1 MTVNE
6 QKWAMQSA
14 PPSDLVIR
22 AGILLTMVDE
32 TVVEDAVIRVKDGLI
47 TWVGHTGGPTPPA
60 AATTQVIDARD
71 AIVMPGLINAHAHAA
86 MTLFRGFADDLPLKT
101 WLFERIFPAE
111 ARWLNPE
118 NVYWGALLGCLE
130 MIGSGTTTFADGY
143 FFEDATVRAV
153 HEAGLRALVAQG
165 IIDYPA
171 PGIPDP
177 AQNIRVAREFM
188 ARWTGYSGLIR
199 PGLFVHSPMTC
210 SDETLTEA
218 HRVSQDFGSPLQI
231 HLSETLEEV
240 QALIRRTGLR
250 PVCHL
255 NGLGLLQPSLI
266 AAHTIHL
273 DDEEMSLLGEKGVKP
288 VHVPESNMKLGSG
301 VAGVS
306 QMIRRG
312 LKVGLGT
319 DGCASNNDM
328 DLLQEMD
335 TAAKLGKVFT
345 GDPTTLKAKDVLKMA
360 TTWGAAVL
368 GLDEEVGTIAVGK
381 RADII
386 VVDLNRPHLR
396 PVYDPFSLLVYSANG
411 GDVRDVMVNGR
422 ILMKD
427 RVFQTIDAREVMGR
441 VREIARQIK
450 GEKIGHRL
458 VTDPVSA

>member
-1 MTVNE
+1 MTPRMDE
-6 QKWAMQSA
+6 TGSSA
-14 PPSDLVIR
+14 PPPDLVIH

-32 TVVEDAVIRVKDGLI
+32 TVVEDAVIWVKDGLI
-47 TWVGHTGGPTPPA
+47 TWVGHTGDPAPPTA
-60 AATTQVIDARD
+60 ASTQVIDARD

-188 ARWTGYSGLIR
+188 ARWTGFSGLIR

-240 QALIRRTGLR
+240 QTLIRRTGLR

-255 NGLGLLQPSLI
+255 NRLGLIQPSLI
-266 AAHTIHL
+266 AAHAIHL
-273 DDEEMSLLGEKGVKP
+273 DEEEVGLLAEKGVKP

-301 VAGVS
+301 VAGVPE
-306 QMIRRG
+306 MIRRG

-345 GDPTTLKAKDVLKMA
+345 GDPTNLKAKDVLKMA

-368 GLDEEVGTIAVGK
+368 GFEDEVGTIAVGK

-411 GDVRDVMVNGR
+411 GDVRDVIVNGR
-422 ILMKD
+422 VLMKD
-427 RVFQTIDAREVMGR
+427 RVFQTIDAREVMDR

-450 GEKIGHRL
+450 EEKIGRRL
-458 VTDPVSA
+458 VTGPVSA